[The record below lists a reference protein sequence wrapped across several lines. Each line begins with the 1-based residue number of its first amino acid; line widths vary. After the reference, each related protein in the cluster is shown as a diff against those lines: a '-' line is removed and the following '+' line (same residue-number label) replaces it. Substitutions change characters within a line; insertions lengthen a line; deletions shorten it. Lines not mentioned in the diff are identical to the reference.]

1 MRVARALALF
11 AAVFLCL
18 GSAAAAQEV
27 DAQEVEKIV
36 GGLNLELLQAAGEEA
51 GVDVGQ
57 MILDVATGAQKFDAQ
72 EAWDRLVDELA
83 GQLRAAV
90 RLTALMVVP
99 ALLSAIARQFCGGA
113 RASSAVSQVAYLVCA
128 ANLAAWFVRLTA
140 QAREMIARVA
150 ALADAVF
157 PVLAALLSLS
167 GATASAAAVTP
178 LSALAGNAFADLLS
192 GAGLSLCAIAAALAI
207 AAHLSPRLRLE
218 KMFSLCRAALNWLAG
233 VLMTGFLGLSAVKA
247 LLSSGYDSAA
257 VRTARY
263 AVDNLLPVVGGEVAN
278 TMDALVS
285 SVLLVKNAA
294 GVSGL
299 VVLAL
304 TCARPL
310 LTLASALAALRLASA
325 LLEPVADDA
334 LIALTDKFGQVAGM
348 LLVVCASGAVIL
360 TLLVGG
366 TLLSGQ
372 GLVR

>member
-1 MRVARALALF
+1 M
-11 AAVFLCL
+11 
-18 GSAAAAQEV
+18 
-27 DAQEVEKIV
+27 EKIV

-178 LSALAGNAFADLLS
+178 LSALAGNAFGRPAQRRGAFPVRDRR
-192 GAGLSLCAIAAALAI
+192 GAGNRRAPEPPAAAGEDVFAVPGGVKLARGRVDDGLFG
-207 AAHLSPRLRLE
+207 AVGGQGAVE
-218 KMFSLCRAALNWLAG
+218 
-233 VLMTGFLGLSAVKA
+233 LGL
-247 LLSSGYDSAA
+247 
-257 VRTARY
+257 
-263 AVDNLLPVVGGEVAN
+263 
-278 TMDALVS
+278 
-285 SVLLVKNAA
+285 
-294 GVSGL
+294 
-299 VVLAL
+299 
-304 TCARPL
+304 
-310 LTLASALAALRLASA
+310 
-325 LLEPVADDA
+325 
-334 LIALTDKFGQVAGM
+334 
-348 LLVVCASGAVIL
+348 
-360 TLLVGG
+360 
-366 TLLSGQ
+366 
-372 GLVR
+372 